1 LFFAIALL
9 GFGVEHCVFQEFIT
23 GRAPGWPSG
32 LAGKMLWADASGICV
47 ALTGVAIVARRWGR
61 QATLCLGL
69 VVFVWAVLRHLPI
82 VAGDA
87 FLGGSW
93 TRAGKALTMV
103 GGSFAMAGT
112 FAPIPGESAGGWR
125 RYANATEPFV
135 RFGGICL
142 GCFLIIA
149 GLQHFKFTSLV
160 VSLIPSWFPGDATW
174 WARFAGVA
182 LIAGG
187 VGLLFRRSAVLAGL
201 MTGSMIFSWFWIVH
215 LPRMFTSVSDGI
227 AVFEAL
233 AFSGIA
239 LVVAGALSKVR
250 QSGQVPTAY

>member
-1 LFFAIALL
+1 
-9 GFGVEHCVFQEFIT
+9 
-23 GRAPGWPSG
+23 
-32 LAGKMLWADASGICV
+32 M
-47 ALTGVAIVARRWGR
+47 
-61 QATLCLGL
+61 LCLGL
-69 VVFVWAVLRHLPI
+69 LVFVWALLRHLPI
-82 VAGDA
+82 VAADA
-87 FLGGSW
+87 FLAGSW

-112 FAPIPGESAGGWR
+112 FAPIPSENAGGWR
-125 RYANATEPFV
+125 RHANATEPFV
-135 RFGGICL
+135 RLGGICL

-160 VSLIPSWFPGDATW
+160 VSLIPAWFPGNSTR
-174 WARFAGVA
+174 WAQFAGVA
-182 LIAGG
+182 LIVGG
-187 VGLLFRRSAVLAGL
+187 LGLLFRRSAMLAGL
-201 MTGSMIFSWFWIVH
+201 MTGLMIFSWFWIVH

-250 QSGQVPTAY
+250 QSRAVPTAN